1 MSNPVQ
7 SEVLQQLVA
16 AVLMGTSS
24 VTAIV
29 ENRVV
34 GGFVRDSDWG
44 SLRKPALAIVVDGGE
59 VHYTGVL
66 GSFPMEVWAL
76 SADSE
81 GEARRLYDL
90 AFAALQAGDL
100 YVAGID
106 HRGVAWEQQRPTLG
120 WYDAGSAWYCRGR
133 WLIQASRSNP

>member
-1 MSNPVQ
+1 MPSPVQ
-7 SEVLQQLVA
+7 TDVLQQLVA
-16 AVLMGTSS
+16 AVLMSDAA
-24 VTAIV
+24 VAAV
-29 ENRVV
+29 VANRVL
-34 GGFVRDSDWG
+34 GGFARDSDWG
-44 SLRKPALAIVVDGGE
+44 SVPKPALVVVLSGGE
-59 VHYTGVL
+59 VHYTGVI

-76 SADSE
+76 SSSSE

-90 AFAALQAGDL
+90 AFAALQAGNL

-106 HRGVAWEQQRPTLG
+106 HRGVCWERQRPDLG